1 MSAIASR
8 DPAKCPNC
16 GTVLSLSEWSES
28 VSENETTHFWRCG
41 VCGREF
47 ETRDKSVERQLSE
60 AELAE
65 EFLPKLVVE

>member
-8 DPAKCPNC
+8 DPTKCPNC
-16 GTVLSLSEWSES
+16 GTDLSLSEWSES
-28 VSENETTHFWRCG
+28 VSENETTHFWCCD

-47 ETRDKSVERQLSE
+47 ETRDKSVQPQLSE

>member
-1 MSAIASR
+1 
-8 DPAKCPNC
+8 
-16 GTVLSLSEWSES
+16 LSEWSES
-28 VSENETTHFWRCG
+28 VSESETTHFCRCG